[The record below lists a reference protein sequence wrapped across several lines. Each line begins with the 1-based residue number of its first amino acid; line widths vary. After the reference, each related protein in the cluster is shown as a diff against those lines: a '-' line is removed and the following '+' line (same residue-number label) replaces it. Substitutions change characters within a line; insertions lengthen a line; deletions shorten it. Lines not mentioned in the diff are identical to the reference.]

1 MTCKT
6 YWKFWICCS
15 VGRNI
20 YATLFFANWLKK
32 LLKAGVK
39 PIKLHALRHSHVA
52 FLIEQNI
59 QPLSIQERLG
69 HANIQITL
77 GTYGHLYAKSDQQVV
92 SAIDNV
98 QEGAILS
105 KWQFITSLSFPRFY
119 HKTNKCFAPVF
130 SVELLLF
137 KMYRK

>member
-1 MTCKT
+1 MAK
-6 YWKFWICCS
+6 WFDGEINWAFW
-15 VGRNI
+15 
-20 YATLFFANWLKK
+20 AFA
-32 LLKAGVK
+32 
-39 PIKLHALRHSHVA
+39 RHVA

-105 KWQFITSLSFPRFY
+105 KNDNLLPVWVFHGSTIRQI
-119 HKTNKCFAPVF
+119 NAFAPVF